1 MAGNT
6 LEFTDAN
13 FQSEVLNSDQ
23 PVLVDFWAPWCGP
36 CQQMAPIIEELAH
49 EYQDKGI
56 KVGKLNVDENGSI
69 ANQYKVMSIPTFIV
83 FKGGQVVDQVVGGVQ
98 KGRLEEVL
106 EKHKM

>member
-1 MAGNT
+1 MSAYHT
-6 LEFTDAN
+6 ITEAN
-13 FQSEVLNSDQ
+13 FKDEVLSSET
-23 PVLVDFWAPWCGP
+23 PVLIDFWAPWCGP

-56 KVGKLNVDENGSI
+56 KVGKLNVDENGTI

-106 EKHKM
+106 EKYKA

>member
-1 MAGNT
+1 MPAYHT
-6 LEFTDAN
+6 ITEAN
-13 FQSEVLNSDQ
+13 FEDEVLSSET
-23 PVLVDFWAPWCGP
+23 PVLIDFWAPWCGP

-56 KVGKLNVDENGSI
+56 KVGKLNVDENGMI
-69 ANQYKVMSIPTFIV
+69 ANKYKVMSIPTFIV

>member
-1 MAGNT
+1 MSSYRT
-6 LEFTDAN
+6 ITEAN
-13 FQSEVLNSDQ
+13 FQDEVLSSET

-56 KVGKLNVDENGSI
+56 KVGKLNVDENGTI

-106 EKHKM
+106 EKHKV